1 MYICLFYLAVGIFTY
16 SITDDFAPPSSLFLF
31 SMQLISS
38 GLIDKTVS
46 VMLLSVR
53 GFLWS
58 ALFL

>member
-1 MYICLFYLAVGIFTY
+1 MYICLFYLVVGIFTY
-16 SITDDFAPPSSLFLF
+16 SITDDFPPPSSLF

-46 VMLLSVR
+46 VMFLSVR